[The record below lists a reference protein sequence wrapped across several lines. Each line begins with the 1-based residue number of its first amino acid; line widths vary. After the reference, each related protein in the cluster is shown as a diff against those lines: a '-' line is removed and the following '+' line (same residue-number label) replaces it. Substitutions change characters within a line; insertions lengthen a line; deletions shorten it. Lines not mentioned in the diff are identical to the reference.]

1 MATINVPTGEV
12 FEFGTTSDDTIT
24 ITDALDYAT
33 GEDLD
38 GNGGEDSL
46 TLEGSDL
53 ATLLTGANASVAFD
67 ADTGVWVLDD
77 DTTGGDDATIS
88 NGILSIT
95 FNDGAT
101 LVGGTAS
108 SGFLNPASVDAD
120 GSTLALASINTYEF
134 DGEALTADT
143 FTATSIV
150 SVDGQDI
157 ATAGSNFTNSDG
169 AFSVSGTD
177 VEFIA
182 NTAAIA
188 ALGNVGDNVS
198 FSYEVVLADADGNTQ
213 TVTVTFDAEV
223 PFTTGDD
230 EFNASED
237 NKDADET
244 SDFGGEDEGDDTFN
258 GDDQDNEFI
267 ADVGNDTLI
276 GANGDD
282 TLDGGE
288 DEDFIRGGN
297 GTDDIDGGEEA
308 DNLGGGAGA
317 DDISGEEGNDT
328 IFGGVGDDTNL
339 SGGDDDD
346 VVNGGSGDDTLLGDA
361 GEDTLRGGDGDDD
374 LDGGADNDE
383 LRGGAGD
390 DTVDGG
396 AGNDQIF
403 VSLGDDNLTG
413 GADDDTFVLRDD
425 SGTTT
430 ITDFGTGDDQL
441 DVSGIGLADLDAV
454 LAIAFETDAGVTIA
468 IDDDTSVVLTGLNL
482 ADLSNADFD
491 FA

>member
-88 NGILSIT
+88 NGIQSIT

-108 SGFLNPASVDAD
+108 SGFLNPGSVNAD
-120 GSTLALASINTYEF
+120 GTTLALATINTYEF
-134 DGEALTADT
+134 DGAALTADT

-150 SVDGQDI
+150 SVDGQEI
-157 ATAGSNFTNSDG
+157 ATAGSNFTNTDG
-169 AFSVSGTD
+169 AFTITGATGLQFV
-177 VEFIA
+177 A

-188 ALGNVGDNVS
+188 ALGNVGDAVT
-198 FSYEVVLADADGNTQ
+198 FSYEVVLADTDGNTQ
-213 TVTVTFDAEV
+213 TVTVTFDATV

-230 EFNASED
+230 EAFA
-237 NKDADET
+237 DAAGEAIDET
-244 SDFGGEDEGDDTFN
+244 ATEAAGDDTFN
-258 GDDQDNEFI
+258 GAE
-267 ADVGNDTLI
+267 GNDTLTAGAGNDTLL

-282 TLDGGE
+282 VLVGGA
-288 DEDFIRGGN
+288 DDDFLRGGN
-297 GTDDIDGGEEA
+297 GADTISAASGEN
-308 DNLGGGAGA
+308 NLGGGAGIDSITGGS
-317 DDISGEEGNDT
+317 DDDT
-328 IFGGVGDDTNL
+328 IFGGVGDDVL
-339 SGGDDDD
+339 LDGGAGND
-346 VVNGGSGDDTLLGDA
+346 VINGGSGADTLTGSAGD
-361 GEDTLRGGDGDDD
+361 DTLRGGDGDDV
-374 LDGGADNDE
+374 LNGTSGSNE

-390 DTVDGG
+390 DTVNGG
-396 AGNDQIF
+396 TGNDQIF
-403 VSLGDDNLTG
+403 VSLGDDSLTG
-413 GADDDTFVLRDD
+413 GTGDDTFVLRDD

-430 ITDFGTGDDQL
+430 IADFGTGDDQL

-468 IDDDTSVVLTGLNL
+468 IDEDTSVVLTGLNL